1 MAFSLKILFEETDAP
16 KCGKGKYNLN
26 VIEFVLDTYTHNTPL
41 YIFYSHIYEHKFVE
55 TYLEGVTT
63 N

>member
-1 MAFSLKILFEETDAP
+1 MAFPLKILFEEADAP

-26 VIEFVLDTYTHNTPL
+26 VIEFVLDTYTITPL

-55 TYLEGVTT
+55 TYLEGDTT